1 MMQFFPSPDQ
11 IRAVTKNRT
20 TSSVCTPHLER
31 YAHMLSKHKKN
42 NQAALPSIEWDLFF
56 DGNQSQQIIN
66 LSPGSFA
73 HLVDHQHPND
83 TVPPTMAH
91 CLFAVLC
98 TPVLVVTCAPHE
110 SLTLS
115 LGELYK
121 SWMSAAHTS
130 LHIIVGSYAHVTIID
145 DRIIDHVTHI
155 SAIEIEIKSHAQV
168 KWIDRSDLSRVHASL
183 AGVFIQVHE
192 HAHIAYCAAAD
203 YARSTFVEWHVQLH
217 GVHSKAEAVGLALLA
232 HDQTLVLH
240 TNQTHRAPSTNSS
253 LLYKGLITGKA
264 FLDFGGLIHI
274 APDAAKASAH
284 QENKNMLFSDI
295 AHARSIP
302 SLEALTNDVQCS
314 HASATGH
321 FERDHLLYMN
331 SRGLSVEQAQQLLL
345 KAFCNDVI
353 KDLDDEMQQKIMN
366 TIVTKIPVRK
376 S

>member
-1 MMQFFPSPDQ
+1 MMQFFPSLDQ
-11 IRAVTKNRT
+11 IITVSKNRA
-20 TSSVCTPHLER
+20 TSSACTPHLER
-31 YAHMLSKHKKN
+31 YAHMLSKNKKN
-42 NQAALPSIEWDLFF
+42 NQPALPPIEWDLLF
-56 DGNQSQQIIN
+56 DKNQSQQIIN
-66 LSPGSFA
+66 LSPVSFA
-73 HLVDHQHPND
+73 RLVDYPPND
-83 TVPPTMAH
+83 TVPPIMAH
-91 CLFAVLC
+91 CLFAVLS

-110 SLTLS
+110 SVTLS

-183 AGVFIQVHE
+183 AGVFIEVHE
-192 HAHIAYCAAAD
+192 YAHIAYCAAAD
-203 YARSTFVEWHVQLH
+203 YARSTFAEWHVQLH
-217 GVHSKAEAVGLALLA
+217 GVNSKALAVGLALLA

-240 TNQTHRAPSTNSS
+240 TNQTHYAPSTNSS
-253 LLYKGLITGKA
+253 LLYKGLITDRA
-264 FLDFGGLIHI
+264 FLDFAGLIHI
-274 APDAAKASAH
+274 APNAAQASAH
-284 QENKNMLFSDI
+284 QENKNMLFSDT

-331 SRGLSVEQAQQLLL
+331 SRGLSVEQARQLLL

-366 TIVTKIPVRK
+366 TIVTKIPARK